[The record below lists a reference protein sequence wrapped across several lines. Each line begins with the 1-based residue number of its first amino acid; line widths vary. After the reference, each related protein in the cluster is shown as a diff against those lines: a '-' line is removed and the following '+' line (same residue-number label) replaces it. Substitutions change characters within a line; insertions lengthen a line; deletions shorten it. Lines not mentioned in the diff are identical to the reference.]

1 MSREV
6 VMKHLKNIVND
17 MLEVMPNAELL
28 GVR

>member
-6 VMKHLKNIVND
+6 VMKHLENIVNN
-17 MLEVMPNAELL
+17 MMKVMPKVELL